1 VLEADLRNFFGSL
14 SHEWMLRFVEHRVGD
29 PRLISLIRRWLKASI
44 LEDGEIYANEEGTR
58 QGGSVSVLLSNV
70 YLYYVL
76 DLWFE
81 RVAKPRLRGEAY
93 LVRYIDDF
101 VVCFQYRADA
111 LRVQKALGQ
120 RLRKFGLTLEPN
132 KTKLV
137 EFGRFAQRHA
147 NKRGRNRPQTIYFL
161 GFTLYCT
168 RNRKGNFRVGLRTE
182 KSRLRRLRHLSIREQ
197 TNILNQMLRGHYAYY
212 GIAGNIRALQRV
224 HRVVERCWRI
234 MLSSRSWKGQVLWKQ
249 FQQIK
254 ERFPLVRPKLY
265 LPYSELQA
273 IAVL

>member
-1 VLEADLRNFFGSL
+1 
-14 SHEWMLRFVEHRVGD
+14 
-29 PRLISLIRRWLKASI
+29 
-44 LEDGEIYANEEGTR
+44 
-58 QGGSVSVLLSNV
+58 
-70 YLYYVL
+70 
-76 DLWFE
+76 
-81 RVAKPRLRGEAY
+81 
-93 LVRYIDDF
+93 
-101 VVCFQYRADA
+101 
-111 LRVQKALGQ
+111 
-120 RLRKFGLTLEPN
+120 LTLETT

-147 NKRGRNRPQTIYFL
+147 SKHGRKRPETIYFL

-182 KSRLRRLRHLSIREQ
+182 KSRLRRALMRLQDQMRRMRHLSIREQ
-197 TNILNQMLRGHYAYY
+197 TDCLNQMLRGHYGYY

-224 HRVVERCWRI
+224 HRAVERYWRI
-234 MLSSRSWKGQVLWKQ
+234 MLSSRSWKGQVLWQ
-249 FQQIK
+249 HFQQIK